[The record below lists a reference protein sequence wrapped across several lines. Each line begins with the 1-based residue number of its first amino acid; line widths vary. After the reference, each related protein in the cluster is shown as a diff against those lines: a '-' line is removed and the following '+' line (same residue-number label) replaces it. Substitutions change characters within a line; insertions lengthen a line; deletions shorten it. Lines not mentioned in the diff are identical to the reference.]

1 MSIDTL
7 PKVFA
12 YIHLQQMYVNLRNS
26 ILPKDLGGP
35 GRAPPAVTPYR
46 ARTYVNRA
54 ERK

>member
-1 MSIDTL
+1 
-7 PKVFA
+7 
-12 YIHLQQMYVNLRNS
+12 MYVNCHKS

-35 GRAPPAVTPYR
+35 GAAPPAVTPYR